1 MQIAFIC
8 LPNILATSLTN
19 AYELFYIAN
28 EVSKKVDRR
37 QAKAAKLNKLAE
49 DLSPLILPSGLSFNA
64 DRTWDETAV
73 YDLVYVPALWRSP
86 KPALKRYQ
94 SLVEWLQYQYENG
107 AILNATGTGACFL
120 AETGLLNQ
128 RPATTHWHYFDQ
140 FTLDYPNIQLKRQHF
155 ITQAGRLFCAASINA
170 QTDLCL
176 HHIHRFYGQQV
187 ASHLSQHF
195 SHEVRQPFDRLN
207 FDQAANTNHADEEI
221 LQSQLWLQ
229 SHLGDNQLNIKQLAQ
244 IFGMSSRN
252 YNRRFQQATGQSPSQ
267 YLQGLRMTEARELL
281 QNSNLTIGE
290 ISFRVGYLDGSHF
303 SALFK
308 RFNNVT
314 PRQFRIAVRAKLF
327 SDNYSH

>member
-1 MQIAFIC
+1 MKIAFIC

-19 AYELFYIAN
+19 AYELFYTAN
-28 EVSKKVDRR
+28 EVSKKISRR
-37 QAKAAKLNKLAE
+37 AAHSAVLSKLSEQLE
-49 DLSPLILPSGLSFNA
+49 TLHLPSGLSFTA
-64 DRTWDETAV
+64 DQSWEGPIV

-86 KPALKRYQ
+86 KIALRQYL
-94 SLVEWLQYQYENG
+94 SLIEWLQYQYENG

-140 FTLDYPNIQLKRQHF
+140 FTHDYPEVQLKRQHF
-155 ITQAGRLFCAASINA
+155 ITEAGRLFCAASINA

-176 HHIHRFYGQQV
+176 HHIRRFYGQEV

-207 FDQAANTNHADEEI
+207 FNQYANTNHADEEI
-221 LQSQLWLQ
+221 LQSQLWMQ
-229 SHLGDNQLNIKQLAQ
+229 THLASNPLSLRDLAKQ
-244 IFGMSSRN
+244 FGMSPRN
-252 YNRRFQQATGQSPSQ
+252 YNRRFLQATGQSPSQ

-290 ISFRVGYLDGSHF
+290 ISFRVGYIDASYF
-303 SALFK
+303 TTLFK

-327 SDNYSH
+327 SDNYQH